1 MGQSF
6 IIRNQ
11 RSLNGQHT
19 NAVLVTLKSWQKFVE
34 AFEENYY
41 SYKDTYLEDILDHM
55 TYEERIAD
63 ADGFVAQAKPSFSRC
78 TRSAISKNMERK
90 HKLYGITNADLE
102 VFLYLHKKCYTNG
115 IIPSITVH
123 MMWEDYKQYKEEFA
137 YIQHSQFYIAL
148 KKLRLHNIIAIE
160 NNLDGRY
167 TIKLTHFM
175 NEETEKVNPYV
186 YISPVVFTKSFF
198 EMSVAA
204 KKLFLDIAMQQHS
217 ETTLKRSLDR
227 QDERGNVTHFG
238 GMYRF
243 LHKKYPHQIRTVM
256 TELTT
261 VLPCT
266 GTPLFKICKLQKGVK
281 NKKRYTTL
289 YLSLHTDFLCKKEAG
304 EIHYR
309 DPFTPKATY
318 ARKARFIE
326 SVLQEL
332 NIGEFAQD
340 MTKFIHV
347 LKYTCHRQI
356 RSVIRGLRDMID
368 RNEKYP
374 NKLVYTLKKLLNQ
387 TSQYQILDTAAKEG
401 IYPLITQHVPKEKKE
416 QAVFD
421 FGLYFSM
428 YSLRN
433 IKKLFR
439 RTYELLNAKFA
450 VPATEKSYHRNYLKY
465 REETLF
471 RKYAYEQGVNLNAY
485 MALEIKIR
493 ELLKAKGHKER
504 YIPSDVR
511 ELFIEKIDRLPK
523 EKLRIIEIPD
533 EFNLITFIRAFEQL
547 VRAGIHV
554 TTADQVLEV
563 IRKNNNI

>member
-1 MGQSF
+1 MGKTF

-11 RSLNGQHT
+11 RSLNGQDT
-19 NAVLVTLKSWQKFVE
+19 NAVLVTLKSWQKLVE
-34 AFEENYY
+34 AFEEKYY

-63 ADGFVAQAKPSFSRC
+63 VDGIVAQAKPSFSRR
-78 TRSAISKNMERK
+78 TLSVISETMGRK

-115 IIPSITVH
+115 IIPNVTVH

-148 KKLRLHNIIAIE
+148 KKLSLHNIITIE
-160 NNLDGRY
+160 NELDGRY
-167 TIKLTHFM
+167 TIKLTHFI
-175 NEETEKVNPYV
+175 NEETEKANPYV
-186 YISPVVFTKSFF
+186 YISPVVFTKAFF

-204 KKLFLDIAMQQHS
+204 KKLYLDIAMQQHS
-217 ETTLKRSLDR
+217 ETTLKRSLDK
-227 QDERGNVTHFG
+227 QDERGNITHFG

-243 LHKKYPHQIRTVM
+243 LHKKYPHQIRAVM

-261 VLPCT
+261 ALPCT
-266 GTPLFKICKLQKGVK
+266 GTPLLKICKLQKGTK

-289 YLSLHTDFLCKKEAG
+289 YLSLHADFLCTKEAG
-304 EIHYR
+304 EVQYR
-309 DPFTPKATY
+309 DPFGPKVTY

-340 MTKFIHV
+340 MNKFIHV

-356 RSVIRGLRDMID
+356 RSVIRSLRDMID
-368 RNEKYP
+368 RNEEYP
-374 NKLVYTLKKLLNQ
+374 SKLVYTLKKLLNQ

-401 IYPLITQHVPKEKKE
+401 IYPLITQHVPKEEKE

-421 FGLYFSM
+421 FGLHFSM

-439 RTYELLNAKFA
+439 KTYELLKSKFA
-450 VPATEKSYHRNYLKY
+450 VPVTEESYHRNYLKY
-465 REETLF
+465 QEETLF
-471 RKYAYEQGVNLNAY
+471 RKYAYEQGANLNAY

-493 ELLKAKGHKER
+493 ELLKARGHKER
-504 YIPSDVR
+504 FIPSDVR

-523 EKLRIIEIPD
+523 EKLRVIEVPD
-533 EFNLITFIRAFEQL
+533 DFNLITFMRTFEQL
-547 VRAGIHV
+547 VRVDIHV
-554 TTADQVLEV
+554 KTAEQVLEV
-563 IRKNNNI
+563 MKKN

>member
-11 RSLNGQHT
+11 RSLNGHDT
-19 NAVLVTLKSWQKFVE
+19 NAVLVTLKAWQKLVE
-34 AFEENYY
+34 AFEEKYY

-63 ADGFVAQAKPSFSRC
+63 IDGFADQAKPSFSRR
-78 TRSAISKNMERK
+78 TLSAISETIGRK

-115 IIPSITVH
+115 IIPNVTVH

-148 KKLRLHNIIAIE
+148 KKLSLHNIITLE
-160 NNLDGRY
+160 NKLDGRY

-175 NEETEKVNPYV
+175 NEETDKANPYV
-186 YISPVVFTKSFF
+186 YISPVVFTKVFF

-217 ETTLKRSLDR
+217 ETTLKRSLDP
-227 QDERGNVTHFG
+227 QDERGNSTHFG

-243 LHKKYPHQIRTVM
+243 LHKKYPHQIRAVM

-261 VLPCT
+261 VVPCT

-289 YLSLHTDFLCKKEAG
+289 YLSLHTDFLCTKKAG
-304 EIHYR
+304 EVQYR
-309 DPFTPKATY
+309 DPFTPKVTY

-340 MTKFIHV
+340 MNKFIHV

-356 RSVIRGLRDMID
+356 RSVIRSLRDMID
-368 RNEKYP
+368 RNEEYP
-374 NKLVYTLKKLLNQ
+374 SKLVYTLKKLLNQ

-401 IYPLITQHVPKEKKE
+401 IYPLITQQVPKEQKE

-421 FGLYFSM
+421 FGLHFSM

-439 RTYELLNAKFA
+439 KTYELLKSKFA
-450 VPATEKSYHRNYLKY
+450 VPVTEESYHRNYLKY
-465 REETLF
+465 QEETLF
-471 RKYAYEQGVNLNAY
+471 RKYAYEQSTNLNAY
-485 MALEIKIR
+485 MALEIEIR
-493 ELLKAKGHKER
+493 ELLKSKGHKER
-504 YIPSDVR
+504 FIPSDVR
-511 ELFIEKIDRLPK
+511 ELFIEKIDKLPK
-523 EKLRIIEIPD
+523 EKLRVIEVPD
-533 EFNLITFIRAFEQL
+533 EFNLITFMRTFEQL
-547 VRAGIHV
+547 IRAGIHV
-554 TTADQVLEV
+554 TTAEQVLEV
-563 IRKNNNI
+563 MGKN

>member
-1 MGQSF
+1 MGKTF

-11 RSLNGQHT
+11 RSLNGQDT
-19 NAVLVTLKSWQKFVE
+19 NAVLVTLKSWQKLVE
-34 AFEENYY
+34 AFEEKYY

-63 ADGFVAQAKPSFSRC
+63 VDGIVAQAKPSFSRR
-78 TRSAISKNMERK
+78 TLSVISETMGRK

-115 IIPSITVH
+115 IIPNVTVH

-148 KKLRLHNIIAIE
+148 KKLSLHNIITIE
-160 NNLDGRY
+160 NELDGRY
-167 TIKLTHFM
+167 TIKLTHFI
-175 NEETEKVNPYV
+175 NEETEKANPYV
-186 YISPVVFTKSFF
+186 YISPVVFTKAFF

-204 KKLFLDIAMQQHS
+204 KKLYLDIAMQQHS
-217 ETTLKRSLDR
+217 ETTLKRSLDK
-227 QDERGNVTHFG
+227 QDERGNTTHFG

-243 LHKKYPHQIRTVM
+243 LHKKYPHQIRAVM

-261 VLPCT
+261 ALPCT
-266 GTPLFKICKLQKGVK
+266 GTPLFKICKLQKGAK

-289 YLSLHTDFLCKKEAG
+289 YLSLHADFLCTKEAG
-304 EIHYR
+304 EVQYR
-309 DPFTPKATY
+309 DPFGPKVTY

-340 MTKFIHV
+340 MNKFIHV

-356 RSVIRGLRDMID
+356 RSVIRSLRDMID
-368 RNEKYP
+368 RNEEYP
-374 NKLVYTLKKLLNQ
+374 SKLVYTLKKLLNQ

-401 IYPLITQHVPKEKKE
+401 IYPLITQHVPKEEKE

-421 FGLYFSM
+421 FGLHFSM

-439 RTYELLNAKFA
+439 KTYELLKSKFA
-450 VPATEKSYHRNYLKY
+450 VPVTEESYHRNYLKY
-465 REETLF
+465 QEETLF
-471 RKYAYEQGVNLNAY
+471 RKYAYEQGANLNAY
-485 MALEIKIR
+485 MALEIEIR
-493 ELLKAKGHKER
+493 ELLKARGHKER
-504 YIPSDVR
+504 FIPSDVR

-523 EKLRIIEIPD
+523 EKLRVIEVPD
-533 EFNLITFIRAFEQL
+533 DFNLITFMRTFEQL
-547 VRAGIHV
+547 VRVDIHV
-554 TTADQVLEV
+554 KTAEQVLEV
-563 IRKNNNI
+563 MKKN